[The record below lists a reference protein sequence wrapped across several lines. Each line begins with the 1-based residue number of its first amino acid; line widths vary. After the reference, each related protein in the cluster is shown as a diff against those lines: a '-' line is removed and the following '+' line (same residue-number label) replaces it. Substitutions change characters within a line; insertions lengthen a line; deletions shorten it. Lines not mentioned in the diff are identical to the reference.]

1 MLLFAGIPAL
11 MLAGHGE
18 IGAAALVL
26 IGNVYA
32 IILGRLILARKLL
45 GKGRV
50 KPEDL
55 A

>member
-1 MLLFAGIPAL
+1 
-11 MLAGHGE
+11 MLAGNGE
-18 IGAAALVL
+18 FGAAALVL

-32 IILGRLILARKLL
+32 IILGRLLLARKLL